1 MATETTDASPEILR
15 EALKFNYDPPR
26 GIMPLHAE
34 INMAGLTKVID
45 LLGASGALQAPLPP
59 AEKFWELQY
68 LKEAGL
74 Q

>member
-1 MATETTDASPEILR
+1 
-15 EALKFNYDPPR
+15 
-26 GIMPLHAE
+26 MPLHAE

-59 AEKFWELQY
+59 AEKFVDLQY